1 MVFYKIEASQVLD
14 KGCKHNVS
22 RDEQMKI
29 AAEISEK
36 SEMYFDKAKRES
48 FIFVSGIRRE
58 KVTLGVVLKNKCDIN
73 KLFNQYK
80 TMLPIKLGYP
90 KITEIT
96 FGVFFNLLSVANNNC
111 FIENDEKI
119 LNLFDVVGMHPRY
132 NHCDYGESILNENP
146 PQEMVYKICDD
157 LLFNETL
164 APELDRIY
172 ASKGASAQGHPVHY
186 ILQTDNRE
194 TRKTI
199 SRTLLSALYS
209 NNRIQ
214 NKRYCFIDFDE
225 RNMPGYEL
233 EALYKGSIGGAM
245 IIRYNNENYGGGNF
259 ASSNNDDIK
268 TICEIAMKYRNKV
281 LTILCMPR
289 AAEDMKQ
296 NILDNFGDVT
306 FVEIYED
313 VIYGER
319 AVQYLKKRA
328 KEYKIRTDKN
338 LTEFLKTDD
347 SGYSAKNLDDIFD
360 KWYDQKLRN
369 VVYPQYKTV
378 VGNKAAIKNAK
389 PKGSAYDKLQQLIG
403 LENAKKVMDGA
414 LNYFKAQKLFA
425 DRGVASERPA
435 MHMIFTGNPGTAK
448 TTVARLFAKVMK
460 ENGLLPIG
468 DMHEVGRAD
477 LVGKYVGWTAKCVKE
492 AFKKAKGGVLFIDE
506 AYSLVDDR
514 DGSFGDEAINT
525 IVQEMENNRA
535 DTIVIFAGYPDK
547 MQGFLDKNPGL
558 SSRIAFH
565 IPFDDYS
572 ATELCDISAL
582 IAKEKG
588 LKLDDKTVSKLNNL
602 FESARLRS
610 DFGNGRFARNVI
622 EKAKMAQANR
632 IMKMDFE
639 KITDDDLFT
648 ICAEDIEMPETS
660 DKSTVKIG
668 FCA

>member
-1 MVFYKIEASQVLD
+1 MVFYKIEASQILD
-14 KGCKHNVS
+14 KGCKRDVS
-22 RDEQMKI
+22 RDEQMQI
-29 AAEISEK
+29 VSEIFEK
-36 SEMYFDKAKRES
+36 SEEHFEKTKGDS
-48 FIFVSGIRRE
+48 FIFVAHIRRG
-58 KVTLGVVLKNKCDIN
+58 KATLGAVLKDRKDTN
-73 KLFNQYK
+73 KLLNKYIR
-80 TMLPIKLGYP
+80 TLPIQLEYP
-90 KITEIT
+90 KLSEIT
-96 FGVFFNLLSVANNNC
+96 FNEFFNLLSSARNNGY
-111 FIENDEKI
+111 IENDEKI
-119 LNLFDVVGMHPRY
+119 LNLFDVGDMHPRY
-132 NHCDYGESILNENP
+132 NHCDYGESVLNENP
-146 PQEMVYKICDD
+146 SQERVYKICDN

-172 ASKGASAQGHPVHY
+172 ASKHTGAQGHPVHY

-214 NKRYCFIDFDE
+214 NKRYCYIDFDE

-245 IIRYNNENYGGGNF
+245 IVRYDNEQHGSSNF
-259 ASSNNDDIK
+259 ASNNNDDVK

-289 AAEDMKQ
+289 AAEQMKQ
-296 NILDNFGDVT
+296 NFLNNFGDVA

-313 VIYGER
+313 VIYGEK
-319 AVQYLKKRA
+319 AIQYLKNRA
-328 KEYKIRTDKN
+328 KEYKIRPDKN
-338 LTEFLKTDD
+338 LTEFLNTDD
-347 SGYSAKNLDDIFD
+347 SGYSAKNLDDIFN

-378 VGNKAAIKNAK
+378 VGNKIAIKNAK

-403 LENAKKVMDGA
+403 LESAKKVMDGA

-460 ENGLLPIG
+460 ENGLLPVG
-468 DMHEVGRAD
+468 DIHEVGRAD

-535 DTIVIFAGYPDK
+535 DTIVIFAGYPNE
-547 MQGFLDKNPGL
+547 MQSFLDKNPGL

-565 IPFDDYS
+565 IPFEDYS
-572 ATELCDISAL
+572 AAELCDISAL

-588 LKLDDKTVSKLNNL
+588 LRLENDAVSRLNNL
-602 FESARLRS
+602 FESARQKS
-610 DFGNGRFARNVI
+610 DFGNGRFARNII

-648 ICAEDIEMPETS
+648 ICAEDIEIPEIS
-660 DKSTVKIG
+660 NKSTVKIV